1 MWKGHELFITS
12 LPKLVKYI
20 PTTMLCF
27 LGPTLVAILLGT
39 LICMARVDMVVDC
52 ARKTGCIVT
61 AENHNIYGGL
71 GSAVAEALAE
81 NAPAPLV
88 RVGALDRCG
97 EVGDLDY
104 LMRAIKLTAEDIAA
118 ACRLAIRKKA

>member
-1 MWKGHELFITS
+1 MFTIK
-12 LPKLVKYI
+12 PVD
-20 PTTMLCF
+20 
-27 LGPTLVAILLGT
+27 
-39 LICMARVDMVVDC
+39 VDMVVDC

-61 AENHNIYGGL
+61 AENHNSYGGL

-81 NAPAPLV
+81 NAPAPLA

-118 ACRLAIRKKA
+118 ACRLAIGKKA